1 MRTKRVHRIVKK
13 IESNKDEA
21 LIGKCR
27 GTKYNQLVTGND
39 LGGKQEIYG
48 FITVG
53 EANSLQR
60 MLNK

>member
-13 IESNKDEA
+13 IESNKDKA
-21 LIGKCR
+21 RIGRCR
-27 GTKYNQLVTGND
+27 GTKYNQLVTGE
-39 LGGKQEIYG
+39 QEIYG
-48 FITVG
+48 FITVA